1 MKILQSF
8 LDPRIGGPQRRAFQI
23 GQKLRSRDIE
33 TAFLI
38 PTGSDSFA
46 NQVNS
51 AGFEVHRLEL
61 PRIRGLHSFREN
73 GRFLV
78 TSPFKIRQVQK
89 LIDANK
95 VDIVHA
101 NGPHSF
107 TVAAGAW
114 LSNASLVWHLND
126 CVIPFPI
133 STVISGLAPR
143 LADELVVTSQSV
155 AEHFNID
162 PSSVN
167 RLYPPVSVD
176 TYRDE
181 PDEDYSVREEFDIDR
196 AGPIIAVVG
205 NLNPVKGHDILI
217 EAATQITQRTRPFTI
232 LFVGKRLDS
241 RQSYYDDLRQQ
252 IKDAGL
258 EETFKFVGW
267 QSNVAGILRDVDL
280 LTVPSLTESGPMV
293 VLEAL
298 AAGCPVVT
306 TDVGIVSESFDRSCA
321 WIVEPDN
328 ASSLATALVDA
339 LNSPEERERRAAN
352 GFKLVTNLFNLER
365 ATERHYDLYNQVA
378 LSSEQNTSEK

>member
-8 LDPRIGGPQRRAFQI
+8 LDPRIGGPQRRTFQI
-23 GQKLRSRDIE
+23 AQKLRAWDIE

-46 NQVNS
+46 NQVES
-51 AGFEVHRLEL
+51 AGFEVYRLEL
-61 PRIRGLHSFREN
+61 PRIRGLHSLREN
-73 GRFLV
+73 GKFL
-78 TSPFKIRQVQK
+78 TTLPFKVRQVRK
-89 LIDANK
+89 VIDASE

-107 TVAAGAW
+107 TVAAGSW

-126 CVIPFPI
+126 CVLPAPI
-133 STVISGLAPR
+133 STVVSGLAPR

-162 PSSVN
+162 PSSVD
-167 RLYPPVSVD
+167 RLYPPVSID

-181 PDEDYSVREEFDIDR
+181 PDENYSVREEFDIDR
-196 AGPIIAVVG
+196 AGPVIAVVG
-205 NLNPVKGHDILI
+205 NLNPIKGHDVLV
-217 EAATQITQRTRPFTI
+217 EAVAQMTQRSEPFTI

-241 RQSYYDDLRQQ
+241 RQNYYDDLQKQ
-252 IKDAGL
+252 IKSAGL
-258 EETFKFVGW
+258 EETFRFVGW

-280 LTVPSLTESGPMV
+280 LAVPSLTESGPMV

-306 TDVGIVSESFDRSCA
+306 TDVGIVSESFDKSCA
-321 WIVEPDN
+321 WIVEPGD
-328 ASSLATALVDA
+328 ALSLAAALIDS

-352 GFKLVTNLFNLER
+352 GFELVANSFTLER
-365 ATERHYDLYNQVA
+365 AAERHYDLYNRVA
-378 LSSEQNTSEK
+378 LSREQRLYEK